1 LLKGPFYVIEIVS
14 IKYQNNG
21 EDRAMDVMSLEMKE
35 ERNQLLRETVRKI
48 ASAKVAKRAA
58 EIDAAGVFPWDMAEL
73 FAQQG
78 FLSVMLP
85 ESYGGMDGDIT
96 AFCIIA
102 EEIAY
107 ACGSSSLMIL
117 AHSVGLIPL
126 MVAGN
131 EEQKK
136 RFYERVAKDHAL
148 AAFALT
154 EPEAGS
160 DASAIKTTAE
170 LEGDYYIL
178 NGRKSFVTNGG
189 AAELYA
195 VFVTTRPGERT
206 RGISVFM
213 VEKDTMGLTIG
224 KREEKMGMR
233 GSDTTDLIFE
243 NAVVPKENLLG
254 EEGKGWEIAMMTLNL
269 SRPAIGAQAVGIAQG
284 ALDFALDYANKR
296 VQFGQKLADFQGV
309 QFMLADMAM
318 QIEAARALVYKA
330 AALLDQR
337 VYERD
342 RMSAIGVDKLSAMA
356 KCFASDVAMRV
367 TTDAV
372 QILGGYGY
380 LKDYPVERMMRD
392 AKVTQIFEGS
402 NQIQRVIIARN
413 LLRRFWDKNLA

>member
-1 LLKGPFYVIEIVS
+1 MVE
-14 IKYQNNG
+14 
-21 EDRAMDVMSLEMKE
+21 MSLEMKE
-35 ERNQLLRETVRKI
+35 KRDHLLRESAKKI
-48 ASAKVAKRAA
+48 AATKVTKRAA
-58 EIDAAGVFPWDMAEL
+58 EIDAEGVFPRDIAEL
-73 FAQQG
+73 FFQQG
-78 FLSVMLP
+78 FLSVMLS
-85 ESYGGMDGDIT
+85 EEYGGMDGDIT

-117 AHSVGLIPL
+117 AHSVGLMPL
-126 MVAGN
+126 MMGGN
-131 EEQKK
+131 DEQKK

-160 DASAIKTTAE
+160 DAASLKTTAV
-170 LEGDYYIL
+170 LEGDHYIL
-178 NGRKSFVTNGG
+178 NGSKCFVTNGG
-189 AAELYA
+189 AADLYA

-206 RGISVFM
+206 KGISVFM
-213 VEKDTMGLTIG
+213 VEKDTQGLTIG
-224 KREEKMGMR
+224 KREEKLGMR
-233 GSDTTDLIFE
+233 GSDTTDLILE

-254 EEGKGWEIAMMTLNL
+254 QEGGGWELAMMTLNL

-284 ALDFALDYANKR
+284 ALDFAIDYTDKR
-296 VQFGQKLADFQGV
+296 IQFGQKLADFQGV

-318 QIEAARALVYKA
+318 QVEAARAVVYKA
-330 AALLDQR
+330 ATLLDQKL
-337 VYERD
+337 YERD

-356 KCFASDVAMRV
+356 KCFASDAAMQV

-402 NQIQRVIIARN
+402 NQVQRVIIARN
-413 LLRRFWDKNLA
+413 LLRRA

>member
-1 LLKGPFYVIEIVS
+1 ME
-14 IKYQNNG
+14 
-21 EDRAMDVMSLEMKE
+21 EMTLEMKL
-35 ERNQLLRETVRKI
+35 ERNRLLREAVKQI
-48 ASAKVAKRAA
+48 ASSKVAKRAA
-58 EIDAAGVFPWDMAEL
+58 EIDAAGAFPWDMAEL

-107 ACGSSSLMIL
+107 ACGSSSLMVL
-117 AHSVGLIPL
+117 AHSVGLMPL
-126 MVAGN
+126 MIAGN

-160 DASAIKTTAE
+160 DAATLNTTAV
-170 LEGDYYIL
+170 LQDDHYLL
-178 NGRKSFVTNGG
+178 NGRKCFVTNGG
-189 AAELYA
+189 AADLYA
-195 VFVTTRPGERT
+195 VFVTTKPGART
-206 RGISVFM
+206 KGISVFM
-213 VEKDTMGLTIG
+213 VEKETTGLTIG
-224 KREEKMGMR
+224 KREEKLGMR

-254 EEGKGWEIAMMTLNL
+254 TEGSGWENAMMTLNL

-284 ALDFALDYANKR
+284 AFDFALDYTSNR
-296 VQFGQKLADFQGV
+296 VQFGQKLADLQGV
-309 QFMLADMAM
+309 QFMLADMATK
-318 QIEAARALVYKA
+318 IEAARALVYKA
-330 AALLDQR
+330 ATLLDQK

-356 KCFASDVAMRV
+356 KTFASDSAMQV

-372 QILGGYGY
+372 QLLGGYGY

-402 NQIQRVIIARN
+402 NQIQRVVIARN
-413 LLRRFWDKNLA
+413 LLKKFSEKDFS

>member
-1 LLKGPFYVIEIVS
+1 
-14 IKYQNNG
+14 
-21 EDRAMDVMSLEMKE
+21 MDVVSLEMKE
-35 ERNQLLRETVRKI
+35 ERNRLLRESVRKI
-48 ASAKVAKRAA
+48 ASTKVARRAA

-117 AHSVGLIPL
+117 AHSVGLMPL

-136 RFYERVAKDHAL
+136 RFYERVTNDHAL

-160 DASAIKTTAE
+160 DASAIKTTAV

-178 NGRKSFVTNGG
+178 NGRKCFVTNGG
-189 AAELYA
+189 AADLYA

-213 VEKDTMGLTIG
+213 VEKDTFGLTIG
-224 KREEKMGMR
+224 KREDKLGMR

-254 EEGKGWEIAMMTLNL
+254 EEGGGWEITMMTLNL

-284 ALDFALDYANKR
+284 ALDFAIDYTNNR

-330 AALLDQR
+330 SALLNQK

-356 KCFASDVAMRV
+356 KCFASDVAMRA

-402 NQIQRVIIARN
+402 NQIQRVIIARD
-413 LLRRFWDKNLA
+413 LLRKFWDRDLA

>member
-1 LLKGPFYVIEIVS
+1 
-14 IKYQNNG
+14 
-21 EDRAMDVMSLEMKE
+21 MSLEMKE
-35 ERNQLLRETVRKI
+35 ERNQLLRESLRRIVSTKLAR
-48 ASAKVAKRAA
+48 RAA
-58 EIDAAGVFPWDMAEL
+58 EIDEAGVFPWDIAEL

-78 FLSVMLP
+78 YLSVMLP

-102 EEIAY
+102 EEVAS

-117 AHSVGLIPL
+117 AHSVGLMPL

-136 RFYERVAKDHAL
+136 RFYERVSNDHAL
-148 AAFALT
+148 AGFALT

-160 DASAIKTTAE
+160 DASAIKTTAV

-178 NGRKSFVTNGG
+178 NGRKCFVTNGG
-189 AAELYA
+189 AADLYA

-213 VEKDTMGLTIG
+213 VEKDTTGLTVG
-224 KREEKMGMR
+224 KREEKLGMR

-243 NAVVPKENLLG
+243 NAVVSKENLVG
-254 EEGKGWEIAMMTLNL
+254 EEGGGWEIAMMTLNL
-269 SRPAIGAQAVGIAQG
+269 SRPAIGATAVGIAQG
-284 ALDFALDYANKR
+284 AIDFALEYATKR

-330 AALLDQR
+330 AALLDQKI
-337 VYERD
+337 YERD

-356 KCFASDVAMRV
+356 KCFASDVAMQV

-413 LLRRFWDKNLA
+413 LLKKFWDKDLA

>member
-1 LLKGPFYVIEIVS
+1 
-14 IKYQNNG
+14 
-21 EDRAMDVMSLEMKE
+21 MDVMSLEMKE
-35 ERNQLLRETVRKI
+35 ERNHLLRESVRRI
-48 ASAKVAKRAA
+48 ASTKVAKRAA

-102 EEIAY
+102 EEIAH

-117 AHSVGLIPL
+117 AHSVALMPL
-126 MVAGN
+126 MMVGE

-136 RFYERVAKDHAL
+136 RFNERVTNNHAL

-160 DASAIKTTAE
+160 DASALKTTAV

-178 NGRKSFVTNGG
+178 NGRKCFVTNGG
-189 AAELYA
+189 AADLYT
-195 VFVTTRPGERT
+195 VFVTTKPGERT

-213 VEKDTMGLTIG
+213 VEKNTTGLTIG
-224 KREEKMGMR
+224 KREEKLGMR
-233 GSDTTDLIFE
+233 GSDTTDLVFE

-254 EEGKGWEIAMMTLNL
+254 EEGGGWELAMMTLNL

-284 ALDFALDYANKR
+284 AIDFALEYATKR

-309 QFMLADMAM
+309 QFMLADMAT
-318 QIEAARALVYKA
+318 QVEAARALVYKA
-330 AALLDQR
+330 AALLDQK

-356 KCFASDVAMRV
+356 KCFASDVAMWV

-402 NQIQRVIIARN
+402 NQIQRVIIARD
-413 LLRRFWDKNLA
+413 LLRKA

>member
-1 LLKGPFYVIEIVS
+1 
-14 IKYQNNG
+14 
-21 EDRAMDVMSLEMKE
+21 
-35 ERNQLLRETVRKI
+35 
-48 ASAKVAKRAA
+48 VAKRAA
-58 EIDAAGVFPWDMAEL
+58 EIDAAGAFPWDMAEL

-107 ACGSSSLMIL
+107 TCGSSSLMVL
-117 AHSVGLIPL
+117 AHSVGLMPL
-126 MVAGN
+126 MMAGN

-136 RFYERVAKDHAL
+136 RFYERVTKDHSL

-160 DASAIKTTAE
+160 DAATLNTTAV
-170 LEGDYYIL
+170 LQDDHYLL
-178 NGRKSFVTNGG
+178 NGRKCFVTNGG
-189 AAELYA
+189 AADLYA
-195 VFVTTRPGERT
+195 VFVTTKPGART
-206 RGISVFM
+206 KGISVFM
-213 VEKDTMGLTIG
+213 VEKETTGLTIG
-224 KREEKMGMR
+224 KREEKLGMR

-254 EEGKGWEIAMMTLNL
+254 AEGSGWENAMMTLNL

-284 ALDFALDYANKR
+284 AFDFALDYATNR
-296 VQFGQKLADFQGV
+296 VQFGQKLADLQGV
-309 QFMLADMAM
+309 QFMLADMAT

-330 AALLDQR
+330 ATLLDQK

-356 KCFASDVAMRV
+356 KTFASDMAMQV

-372 QILGGYGY
+372 QLLGGYGY

-402 NQIQRVIIARN
+402 NQVQRVVIARN
-413 LLRRFWDKNLA
+413 LLKKYLDKDLA

>member
-1 LLKGPFYVIEIVS
+1 
-14 IKYQNNG
+14 
-21 EDRAMDVMSLEMKE
+21 MSLEMKE
-35 ERNQLLRETVRKI
+35 ERNQLLRESVRRIVSTKL
-48 ASAKVAKRAA
+48 ARRAA
-58 EIDAAGVFPWDMAEL
+58 EIDEAGVFPWDIAEL

-78 FLSVMLP
+78 YLSVMLP

-102 EEIAY
+102 EEVAC

-117 AHSVGLIPL
+117 AHSVGLMPL

-131 EEQKK
+131 EEQNK
-136 RFYERVAKDHAL
+136 RFYERVSNDHAL
-148 AAFALT
+148 AGFAMT

-160 DASAIKTTAE
+160 DASAIKTTAV

-178 NGRKSFVTNGG
+178 NGRKCFVTNGG
-189 AAELYA
+189 AADLYA

-213 VEKDTMGLTIG
+213 VEKDTTGLTIG
-224 KREEKMGMR
+224 KREEKLGMR

-243 NAVVPKENLLG
+243 NAVVAKENLVG
-254 EEGKGWEIAMMTLNL
+254 EEGGGWEIAMMTLNL
-269 SRPAIGAQAVGIAQG
+269 SRPAIGATAIGIAQG
-284 ALDFALDYANKR
+284 AIDFALDYATKR

-330 AALLDQR
+330 AALLDQKI
-337 VYERD
+337 YERD

-402 NQIQRVIIARN
+402 NQIQRVIIARD
-413 LLRRFWDKNLA
+413 LLKKFWDKDLA

>member
-1 LLKGPFYVIEIVS
+1 M
-14 IKYQNNG
+14 G
-21 EDRAMDVMSLEMKE
+21 ELTLEMRE
-35 ERNQLLRETVRKI
+35 ERNHLLRESVKKI
-48 ASAKVAKRAA
+48 ASTKVAKRAA

-117 AHSVGLIPL
+117 AHSVGLMPL
-126 MVAGN
+126 MMAGT

-136 RFYERVAKDHAL
+136 RFFERVAKEHAI
-148 AAFALT
+148 AAFALS

-160 DASAIKTTAE
+160 DAASLNTTAV
-170 LEGDYYIL
+170 LQGDHYLL
-178 NGRKSFVTNGG
+178 NGRKCFVTNGG
-189 AAELYA
+189 AAELYV
-195 VFVTTRPGERT
+195 VFVTTKPGALT
-206 RGISVFM
+206 KGISVFM
-213 VEKDTMGLTIG
+213 VEKETAGLTIG
-224 KREEKMGMR
+224 KREEKLGMR

-243 NAVVPKENLLG
+243 NAVVPKENLVG
-254 EEGKGWEIAMMTLNL
+254 AEGSGWELAMMTLNL
-269 SRPAIGAQAVGIAQG
+269 SRPAIGAQAVGVAQG
-284 ALDFALDYANKR
+284 ALDFALDYTTKR

-318 QIEAARALVYKA
+318 QVEASRAIVYKA
-330 AALLDQR
+330 ATLLDQK

-342 RMSAIGVDKLSAMA
+342 RMSAIGMDKLSAMA
-356 KCFASDVAMRV
+356 KCFASDAAMRV

-372 QILGGYGY
+372 QVLGGYGY
-380 LKDYPVERMMRD
+380 LKDYPVERMLRD

-402 NQIQRVIIARN
+402 NQIQRVVIARN
-413 LLRRFWDKNLA
+413 LLKKYLDKDLA